1 MDMDLGTRISELRRE
16 KGMTQEQLAKLVGIS
31 APAVSKWETGSS
43 CPDIALLCPLARAL
57 DTNVDTLLQFEE
69 ELSQERLDEY
79 LNEILEKARTGNRE
93 EAEAMLQKQLHTYPS
108 SSALKYNATT
118 VLNFFLMIFPMESPE
133 KKKAWQR
140 QKKQLFEEVRISG
153 NPQYWQGAVSGLAA
167 AAIQEEDFEEAELL
181 LKELPENSTESTL
194 LWMQLYLKKKEPE
207 KALEVTQHRLYV
219 LVRQMLM
226 CLTTLM
232 NGGMI
237 TDNEKVLEIC
247 GVYHRLEEIF
257 GVGGGVSEGFFVEAY
272 RRMDRPED
280 ALKSLIKMVEASIS
294 PMQEP
299 NPLLFSPTIHIEEG
313 QSVTTLEMK
322 QMLLNSILTDDFFA
336 GFLEREELQE
346 AIEKLK
352 QDIRKESAGAK
363 E

>member
-108 SSALKYNATT
+108 SNALKYNATT
-118 VLNFFLMIFPMESPE
+118 VLNFFLMIFPMETSE
-133 KKKAWQR
+133 KKKAWQM

-194 LWMQLYLKKKEPE
+194 LWMQLYL
-207 KALEVTQHRLYV
+207 
-219 LVRQMLM
+219 
-226 CLTTLM
+226 
-232 NGGMI
+232 I
-237 TDNEKVLEIC
+237 
-247 GVYHRLEEIF
+247 
-257 GVGGGVSEGFFVEAY
+257 
-272 RRMDRPED
+272 
-280 ALKSLIKMVEASIS
+280 
-294 PMQEP
+294 
-299 NPLLFSPTIHIEEG
+299 
-313 QSVTTLEMK
+313 
-322 QMLLNSILTDDFFA
+322 
-336 GFLEREELQE
+336 
-346 AIEKLK
+346 
-352 QDIRKESAGAK
+352 
-363 E
+363 